1 MTLEGKANAIL
12 PWLRTISQHDDAPV
26 EMVLAALASVRRM
39 LDDEVTGLEAGRAE
53 RAAVRAKHEV
63 ERKAAREAAIARGR

>member
-39 LDDEVTGLEAGRAE
+39 LDDEVAGLEAGRAA
-53 RAAVRAKHEV
+53 RAAARAKREA
-63 ERKAAREAAIARGR
+63 ESKAREAGAAGG